1 MKIEMGQQA
10 PDFSL
15 YNSDKNKVT
24 LSELRGQNV
33 LLLFFPAAFSGTCTK
48 ELCSVRDNIS
58 MYNNAD
64 AKVFGVSVDTVY
76 SLAKYKEDQ
85 KLNFA
90 LLSDFNKE
98 VSTSYGCLY
107 DLFSYDMRGV
117 SKRSAFVINKN
128 GIEEIFTHSIHYS
141 IDSHPITGTIT
152 NSPSGCC

>member
-107 DLFSYDMRGV
+107 DLFSYDMRVV
-117 SKRSAFVINKN
+117 SKRSVFVIDKN
-128 GIEEIFTHSIHYS
+128 GIVQFAQVLEKATDLPDFELIQKTLKSL
-141 IDSHPITGTIT
+141 
-152 NSPSGCC
+152 N

>member
-128 GIEEIFTHSIHYS
+128 GIVQFAQVLEKATDLPDFEMIQKTLKSL
-141 IDSHPITGTIT
+141 
-152 NSPSGCC
+152 N

>member
-58 MYNNAD
+58 MYYNAD

-117 SKRSAFVINKN
+117 SKRSAFVIDKN
-128 GIEEIFTHSIHYS
+128 GIVQFAQVLEKATDLPDFELIQKTLKSL
-141 IDSHPITGTIT
+141 
-152 NSPSGCC
+152 N

>member
-117 SKRSAFVINKN
+117 SKRSVFVIDKN
-128 GIEEIFTHSIHYS
+128 GIVQFAQVLEKATDLPDFELIQKTLKSL
-141 IDSHPITGTIT
+141 
-152 NSPSGCC
+152 N

>member
-58 MYNNAD
+58 MYNNDD
-64 AKVFGVSVDTVY
+64 AKVFSISVDTVY

-117 SKRSAFVINKN
+117 SKRSAFVIDKN
-128 GIEEIFTHSIHYS
+128 GIVQFAQVLEKATDLPDFELIQKTLKSL
-141 IDSHPITGTIT
+141 
-152 NSPSGCC
+152 N